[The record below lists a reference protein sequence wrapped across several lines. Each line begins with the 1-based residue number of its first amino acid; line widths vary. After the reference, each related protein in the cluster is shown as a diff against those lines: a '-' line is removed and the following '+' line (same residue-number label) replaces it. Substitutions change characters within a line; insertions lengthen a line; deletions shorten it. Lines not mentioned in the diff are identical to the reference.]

1 MSGIP
6 NQPQWH
12 NYPLPPF
19 HLKQSSALA
28 AQLLADQLQLE
39 EVSTTEELQAFLEYA
54 QSKYLSPKTPVYVVL
69 FGKKGLL
76 TSYNLAIDDHWVNIY
91 DQNNWR
97 MVDPMK
103 SLQQSLLA

>member
-1 MSGIP
+1 VSETP

-39 EVSTTEELQAFLEYA
+39 EIGTTEALKAFLMYA
-54 QSKYLSPKTPVYVVL
+54 QS
-69 FGKKGLL
+69 
-76 TSYNLAIDDHWVNIY
+76 
-91 DQNNWR
+91 
-97 MVDPMK
+97 
-103 SLQQSLLA
+103 